1 MVLLNAQTG
10 STITRDGRSF
20 VVDNPNGEGFPWHPQ
35 NILSCLAGE
44 FINKD
49 GGCIS
54 WDDIKEIKVLGL
66 YFSAQ
71 WVRINGWMD

>member
-1 MVLLNAQTG
+1 M
-10 STITRDGRSF
+10 
-20 VVDNPNGEGFPWHPQ
+20 
-35 NILSCLAGE
+35 GE

-71 WVRINGWMD
+71 WVRVDKWMDGWMSRWTDINVVFTCKSVQ

>member
-1 MVLLNAQTG
+1 M
-10 STITRDGRSF
+10 
-20 VVDNPNGEGFPWHPQ
+20 
-35 NILSCLAGE
+35 GE

-71 WVRINGWMD
+71 WVRVYGWMDEWINGWMDG